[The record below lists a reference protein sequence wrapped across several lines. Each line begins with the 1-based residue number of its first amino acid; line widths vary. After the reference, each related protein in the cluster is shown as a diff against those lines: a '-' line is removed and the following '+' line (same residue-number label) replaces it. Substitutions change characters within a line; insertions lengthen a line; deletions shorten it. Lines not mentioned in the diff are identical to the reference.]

1 VPALLRATTRDCP
14 YIPSIPKDI
23 FLNRQRRKGRKE
35 LKRKTLRSF
44 DKLNVLSSSGQAF
57 ARFAVKLVCTDL
69 QLNFAMFCKF
79 VQLL

>member
-1 VPALLRATTRDCP
+1 
-14 YIPSIPKDI
+14 
-23 FLNRQRRKGRKE
+23 LNRKGREERKE

-44 DKLNVLSSSGQAF
+44 DKLNVLSSSGQAL

-69 QLNFAMFCKF
+69 QPNFAMFCKF